1 MAKAPP
7 PTPKTPPKRAPAP
20 PKAPPRSTAP
30 VSTRAKKTFTTA
42 AWDTE
47 SRGKKIVIYGSSGMG
62 KTTLAALAPNPLFIA
77 LEEGGLDINN
87 PRTGAALNFVSDVD
101 TYEDVLDVMDQSEI
115 LDDFETL
122 VIDSATELEQLAI
135 AHMLHTVPA
144 AGGSSA
150 ANIESYGYGKGFQH
164 LHDIFRIVLSK
175 ADQVVKR
182 GKNVIF
188 LAQMW
193 PIKTTNAES
202 DDFLK
207 EAPLLSNKNPSNVA
221 QLMGWCSHMFRIGHP
236 NLVVEDRKVQGDS
249 TRAVFVH
256 DELWFHA
263 KSRTIPT
270 EWKVISFDNP
280 KDDEVWRLLFDLGR
294 LEHIAAGGD

>member
-30 VSTRAKKTFTTA
+30 VSTRAKKTFTTGK
-42 AWDTE
+42 WDTE
-47 SRGKKIVIYGSSGMG
+47 NRGKKIVIYGAPGMG

-87 PRTGAALNFVSDVD
+87 PRTGEALNFVSDVE

-115 LDDFETL
+115 LDDFDTL

-135 AHMLHTVPA
+135 AYMLHTVPA

-150 ANIESYGYGKGFQH
+150 TNIESYGYGKGFQH
-164 LHDIFRIVLSK
+164 LHDTFRIALSK
-175 ADQVVKR
+175 ADQVVRR
-182 GKNVIF
+182 GKNIIF
-188 LAQMW
+188 LAQMQ
-193 PIKTTNAES
+193 PVKTTNAES

-221 QLMGWCSHMFRIGHP
+221 
-236 NLVVEDRKVQGDS
+236 
-249 TRAVFVH
+249 
-256 DELWFHA
+256 
-263 KSRTIPT
+263 
-270 EWKVISFDNP
+270 
-280 KDDEVWRLLFDLGR
+280 
-294 LEHIAAGGD
+294 